1 MDIQLQPSG
10 WDVEARQL
18 IEREGYT
25 FEQAIEA
32 VTLRY
37 LSAGDYRPLLNSAL
51 RGHTHSAKVTTYF
64 AAMFDPKYRAGN
76 SAEPLYGFGF
86 KPIRKSGRPARI
98 QTSHSVKHVLFVLGS
113 GVQEM
118 AHGRNPGNLFWRF
131 LADAL
136 AGGPDKQTRRIR
148 DVFFPVQAKVQRIGG
163 GKGRRS
169 DPELPMRDKAL
180 AWLVQQRIDQG
191 EQYKAAVP
199 GTVEALRKLQAV
211 EWCELP
217 NERTVRN
224 AYDRHAKPKPE
235 G

>member
-1 MDIQLQPSG
+1 MDIQLRPSG
-10 WDVEARQL
+10 WDVEVRQL
-18 IEREGYT
+18 NERDSYT
-25 FEQAIEA
+25 FGQAIEA

-37 LSAGDYRPLLNSAL
+37 LRAGDYRPLLDSAL
-51 RGHTHSAKVTTYF
+51 QGHTHSAKVMTYL
-64 AAMFDPKYRAGN
+64 AAMFDPNRAGN
-76 SAEPLYGFGF
+76 SVKPVYAFDV
-86 KPIRKSGRPARI
+86 KPIRKSGRPARM
-98 QTSHSVKHVLFVLGS
+98 TSRSVKHAFFVLRS

-118 AHGRNPGNLFWRF
+118 AHGRNPDNRFWRF
-131 LADAL
+131 LAHAL
-136 AGGPDKQTRRIR
+136 AGEPNQQIGRIR
-148 DVFFPVQAKVQRIGG
+148 DVFFPVRAKVQRIGG

-180 AWLVQQRIDQG
+180 AWLVQQRIEQG

-199 GTVEALRKLQAV
+199 GTVEALRKLQAG